1 MCGICGIVEFDG
13 GTVQPET
20 VHRMTDTL
28 WHRGP
33 DDAGYH
39 FEPGVGLGH
48 RRLSIIDLKTGQ
60 QPLSNQDQSIWLI
73 FNGEIYNY
81 LELRSELESKGHR
94 FRTKSDTEVIV
105 HLYEQVG
112 ENCFARLQG
121 MFALAL
127 WDRRR
132 RQIVLARDRIGKKPL
147 FYCHDG
153 SRLIF
158 GSELKAVTAGTP
170 VSGNSSAFNLDLTAL
185 SDYFTFSYIPAPKS
199 IYQEVRKVPAAH
211 YIVLSEQGIRQH
223 AYWDL
228 HFDQVEQKNEEDWCE
243 SIRQALLEA
252 VRVRLMSEVPLGSFL
267 SGGVDSSAV
276 VACMARLLDRPVDT
290 CTVGFD
296 EERYSE
302 IQHARN
308 MAQHVGANCHET
320 MVRPNA
326 TEIVERLAWHYDEP
340 FADSSAVPTYYVSKA
355 ARERVSVALS
365 GDGGD
370 ESFAGYK
377 RYVYDVEDNR
387 LRSKFPLPLRSN
399 VLGPLGQWYPELEGA
414 PRMLRGKS
422 FLQRL
427 GRDPLEGY
435 LARITIPESVRESL
449 LSVDVKEE
457 LHGYDPLDQFREHYH
472 RADTEDLLSRIQ
484 YLDIKTYLTDDICV
498 KVDRASM
505 AVSLEVRSPLLDHR
519 LMELVA
525 RIPSSL
531 KLRHGIGKYIFK
543 RAIRDMLPE
552 RHLERPKQGFG
563 VPVAEW
569 FRGELREW
577 AQEVLFEPDGLLN
590 LDGLRRLWN
599 RHQDQLQDHS
609 AILWGVFM
617 FRQWQKTFQGRPVA
631 VSSQMS
637 SFTRL

>member
-1 MCGICGIVEFDG
+1 MCGVCGIVQFDG
-13 GTVQPET
+13 GSVQPET

-60 QPLSNQDQSIWLI
+60 QPLSNEDQSIWLV

-81 LELRSELESKGHR
+81 RELRSALESKGHC
-94 FRTKSDTEVIV
+94 FRTQSDTEVVV
-105 HLYEQVG
+105 HLYEDLA
-112 ENCFARLQG
+112 EDCFAQLHG

-132 RQIVLARDRIGKKPL
+132 KQMVLARDRIGKKPL
-147 FYCHDG
+147 FYWYDG

-158 GSELKAVTAGTP
+158 GSELKAVAAGE
-170 VSGNSSAFNLDLTAL
+170 SAFGNSSALNLDLTAL
-185 SDYFTFSYIPAPKS
+185 SDYFTFSYIPTPKS
-199 IYQEVRKVPAAH
+199 IYKEVRKVPAAH
-211 YIVLSEQGIRQH
+211 HMVFSEHGVRQR

-228 HFDQVEQKNEEDWCE
+228 HFDQVEQKKEEEWTE

-252 VRVRLMSEVPLGSFL
+252 VRIRLMSEVPLGSFL
-267 SGGVDSSAV
+267 SGGADSSAV
-276 VACMARLLDRPVDT
+276 VACMARLLDRPVDA

-296 EERYSE
+296 EEPYSE
-302 IQHARN
+302 VQHARTV
-308 MAQHVGANCHET
+308 AQHVGANCHET
-320 MVRPNA
+320 IVRSNA

-340 FADSSAVPTYYVSKA
+340 FADSSAVPTYYVSRA

-370 ESFAGYK
+370 ETFAGYR
-377 RYVYDVEDNR
+377 RYVYDAEDNR
-387 LRSKFPLPLRSN
+387 LRSRFPLPFRSN
-399 VLGPLGQWYPELEGA
+399 VLAPLGHWYPALEGA

-427 GRDPLEGY
+427 GQDPLEGY
-435 LARITIPESVRESL
+435 LARITIPHSIRESL
-449 LSVDVKEE
+449 LSDDVKKE
-457 LHGYDPLDQFREHYH
+457 LHGYDPLEQFREHYH

-519 LMELVA
+519 LMELAA

-531 KLRHGIGKYIFK
+531 KLRQGIGKYIFK
-543 RAIRDMLPE
+543 RAVCDMLPKG
-552 RHLERPKQGFG
+552 HLERPKQGFG

-577 AQEVLFEPDGLLN
+577 AQEVLFESDGLLN
-590 LDGLRRLWN
+590 LIGLRRIWD
-599 RHQDQLQDHS
+599 RHQDKVQDHS

-617 FRQWQKTFQGRPVA
+617 FRQWQRTFQRRSVA
-631 VSSQMS
+631 TDSQAS
-637 SFTRL
+637 SFTRQ